1 MLIDE
6 ITEGTRCW
14 KGYERKGFKIHPF
27 SKKRVPNCVKR
38 KKTREEYVSKYV
50 HPDTNKVIDKYERRA
65 KNRIKNR
72 AKMGYHIGFP
82 MGYPF
87 RVK

>member
-14 KGYERKGFKIHPF
+14 KGYEPKGFKIHPF

-65 KNRIKNR
+65 KKRIKNR

>member
-1 MLIDE
+1 MKEKDLKSILFLKKECLIVSR
-6 ITEGTRCW
+6 G
-14 KGYERKGFKIHPF
+14 
-27 SKKRVPNCVKR
+27 

-65 KNRIKNR
+65 KKRIKNR

>member
-1 MLIDE
+1 LSICSQDDFYDYE
-6 ITEGTRCW
+6 IYIEETQQ
-14 KGYERKGFKIHPF
+14 Y
-27 SKKRVPNCVKR
+27 

-65 KNRIKNR
+65 KKRIKNR

>member
-1 MLIDE
+1 MNVKDLKSTLFRKRECLIVL
-6 ITEGTRCW
+6 
-14 KGYERKGFKIHPF
+14 KG
-27 SKKRVPNCVKR
+27 